1 VTSTEGTM
9 KVEFLNPRIYSLE
22 LRNVVTSRRKNFDAV
37 PEAWMGKLLEP
48 YMDSETR
55 VADMEKTLSWYLSAC
70 IAQAKAYKSGRKL
83 PSELKTIIN
92 LYARLIQ
99 SDYLDLN
106 GFERSPG
113 FRKGLSHIYSQ
124 MGYNTDMPTTT
135 FAEAKENFRS
145 SVAYQLLDGDELY
158 QSKVWGDHMID
169 PMDIQEMLKKWVL
182 NILVMTSSAQYVPEK
197 LLMFDNTRRDLY
209 ESYELAT
216 VGYHRI
222 LTMREAADV

>member
-1 VTSTEGTM
+1 MTSIERTA

-22 LRNVVTSRRKNFDAV
+22 LRNVVTSRREDFDAA

-48 YMDSETR
+48 YMDSEAR
-55 VADMEKTLSWYLSAC
+55 VADMEKTLSWYLSVC
-70 IAQAKAYKSGRKL
+70 TAQAKAYKSGRKL
-83 PSELKTIIN
+83 PLELKTIIN

-113 FRKGLSHIYSQ
+113 FRKGLSYIYSQ
-124 MGYNTDMPTTT
+124 MGYNKDMPTTT

-145 SVAYQLLDGDELY
+145 SVAYQLLDGGDLY

-182 NILVMTSSAQYVPEK
+182 NTLIMTSSAQYVPEK
-197 LLMFDNTRRDLY
+197 LLMSDNTRKDLY

-222 LTMREAADV
+222 LTMRGAADV